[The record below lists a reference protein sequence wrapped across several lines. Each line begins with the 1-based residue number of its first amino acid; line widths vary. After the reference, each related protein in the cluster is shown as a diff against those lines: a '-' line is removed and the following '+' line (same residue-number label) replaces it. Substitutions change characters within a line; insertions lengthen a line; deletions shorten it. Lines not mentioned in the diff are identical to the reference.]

1 MALGGKPVVQ
11 TGAGSFPAITAA
23 DGKHT
28 IVILAHQLR
37 VYFLQ
42 TRQCIR
48 TVNVDVSR
56 AVGVFLDPDNDSQ
69 LVVFTPEL
77 VMHIN
82 WRERVEQVVVAT
94 QTLAPAVGLCDV
106 FHVGRAH
113 YFGAAR
119 DGQTLTVYH
128 IDRETAAVRA
138 VFSRAAVMHA
148 VSEQFLAVALESAV
162 ELFAWGEL
170 DAAVDKLAD
179 AAVEVVPHTTL
190 AHAVRPPTA
199 LAVSDDGTVAVGARS
214 GAILLLHSGAAAP
227 RALRWHMDLVRAV
240 AFSRDGSYLVSGGAE
255 KVLVFWNLAHDT
267 NQFLPRLNGAID
279 RIHVDARRPDH
290 YAVALRLDDAHEVVV
305 VLAVDLESRLAVS
318 PVRPAYAVA
327 VRKAAAR
334 ARRKWAKGAA
344 GNVVAHD
351 ITAPAAVHPTTRH
364 LYLPRGAAIQAF
376 DLVRGEQAF
385 VQHAAPQ
392 LSTGR
397 VRSEHK
403 VADPVVSHVAFSADG
418 VWMATFDSMPAL
430 SHDNLMLKNDALYA
444 LKFWRQT
451 PRGWELALKI
461 VDPHGAAAVGALV
474 APESAS
480 SGADSADAA
489 AAGADAPAD
498 AAASAS
504 HVFVTVDVRGGIR
517 TWRPRPGAE
526 GVRAQTVWTLRR
538 ATAAAAPPLSVAACF
553 TADASVLVVAH
564 GGVSTAYEP
573 QLLAPLP
580 LSLPA
585 CDLAVEQLFLAGVN
599 LVMVAQSRIVVYDMV
614 RGRATAL
621 AARVLSPGAGH
632 LVAVDGRGLVAV
644 ACNTF
649 EDHSSDGDS
658 DVVLRSKILVMRPDS
673 LAPVYETHHNA
684 GVASVVATA
693 GGFVFVDT
701 DARVGIVA
709 PEARATVAADVAAE
723 MEATLVSA
731 RAAANLMYGRSE
743 ARAADGPVNTDMVV
757 GPKLVDPALWL
768 TVFSRANATPMD
780 ELFERVVHALS

>member
-1 MALGGKPVVQ
+1 MVQ

-28 IVILAHQLR
+28 IVVLAHQLR

-56 AVGVFLDPDNDSQ
+56 AVAVFLDPENDSQ
-69 LVVFTPEL
+69 LVVFTPEE

-94 QTLAPAVGLCDV
+94 QRVAPAVGLCDV
-106 FHVGRAH
+106 FHVGRDH
-113 YFGAAR
+113 YYGAAR
-119 DGQTLTVYH
+119 DGAHLTVYR

-148 VSEQFLAVALESAV
+148 ACGDFLAVALETAV

-170 DAAVDKLAD
+170 DVVAVAAAD
-179 AAVEVVPHTTL
+179 STEAAVVPHTTL
-190 AHAVRPPTA
+190 PHPARPPTA
-199 LAVSDDGTVAVGARS
+199 LAVADDGTVAVGARS
-214 GAILLLHSGAAAP
+214 GAIHLVHAAAAAP
-227 RALRWHMDLVRAV
+227 RTLRWHMDAVRAL
-240 AFSRDGSYLVSGGAE
+240 AFSRDGTYLVSGGTE

-267 NQFLPRLNGAID
+267 TQFLPRLGGVID

-318 PVRPAYAVA
+318 PVRPAYAVP

-334 ARRKWAKGAA
+334 ARRKWAKGTD
-344 GNVVAHD
+344 GHVVAHD
-351 ITAPAAVHPTTRH
+351 LSAPVAVHPTTRH
-364 LYLPRGAAIQAF
+364 LYLPRGGAIQAF

-392 LSTGR
+392 ISTGR

-418 VWMATFDSMPAL
+418 AWMATFDSMPAL
-430 SHDNLMLKNDALYA
+430 AHDNLMLKNDALYA
-444 LKFWRQT
+444 LKFWRLT
-451 PRGWELALKI
+451 ARGWELALKI

-474 APESAS
+474 APTS
-480 SGADSADAA
+480 SIHPDADGDAA
-489 AAGADAPAD
+489 A
-498 AAASAS
+498 

-517 TWRPRPGAE
+517 TWRPRAGAD
-526 GVRAQTVWTLRR
+526 GAARAQTVWTLRR
-538 ATAAAAPPLSVAACF
+538 ATAAAAAELAVAACF

-564 GGVSTAYEP
+564 GGVSTAYDP
-573 QLLAPLP
+573 QLLAALP
-580 LSLPA
+580 LALPA
-585 CDLAVEQLFLAGVN
+585 CDLPVEQLFLAGVN
-599 LVMVAQSRIVVYDMV
+599 LVMVAQSRIVVYDLV

-621 AARVLSPGAGH
+621 AARVKSPGAGH

-649 EDHSSDGDS
+649 VAEGD
-658 DVVLRSKILVMRPDS
+658 DVVLRSKLVILRPE
-673 LAPVYETHHNA
+673 LLVPVHEVHHGA
-684 GVASVVATA
+684 GVAAVVASA

-709 PEARATVAADVAAE
+709 PETRAVVAGADLAAE
-723 MEATLVSA
+723 MEATLVGA
-731 RAAANLMYGRSE
+731 RAAANLMYGRTTE
-743 ARAADGPVNTDMVV
+743 ARAERDPAPGTWT
-757 GPKLVDPALWL
+757 GPKLVDVATLLP
-768 TVFSRANATPMD
+768 VFAQTMSMD
-780 ELFERVVHALS
+780 RLFERVVRTLQ